1 MINFL
6 RTGSLALATLAMSLM
21 PAVINAASRGP
32 IIVAFQEESIPAAD
46 LAQPSS
52 AASPS
57 ALSPPTS
64 LAPATD
70 SNPDSSSWERVPTP
84 RSAPAAP
91 ASPAG
96 FQAVSAP
103 ASAVPAVLQPPAE
116 IPPAMDVGAVMP
128 TPQISDSSLEPLIN
142 AAPTPGRAASL
153 RITEKQRVELEKGHV
168 DDAVRELAHA
178 VSIDPSNSYAY
189 FYLGRAY
196 VARKGY
202 AQALTFF
209 KRAEIGLASNS
220 AWLGEIYAFEGLS
233 LEQSGKSSEAEAAYQ
248 KALAATPGNL
258 TARVGATRL
267 AAFAPAPAAPA
278 PVADAAQTAPDAVE
292 VPPPPAEAPPPPAP
306 APASMPSPTVPT
318 DD

>member
-6 RTGSLALATLAMSLM
+6 RTGSLALAIALMTLA
-21 PAVINAASRGP
+21 PAVVN
-32 IIVAFQEESIPAAD
+32 AFQEESIPAAD
-46 LAQPSS
+46 LAQPSP
-52 AASPS
+52 AASSS
-57 ALSPPTS
+57 ASSPPTS
-64 LAPATD
+64 LAPAAEA
-70 SNPDSSSWERVPTP
+70 NPDSGSWERVPTP
-84 RSAPAAP
+84 PAAPAAQ

-103 ASAVPAVLQPPAE
+103 AAAVPAVPAQPVE

-142 AAPTPGRAASL
+142 AAPTPARAASL

-178 VSIDPSNSYAY
+178 ISIDPSNSYAY

-220 AWLGEIYAFEGLS
+220 AWLGEIYAFEGLA
-233 LEQSGKSSEAEAAYQ
+233 LEQSGKSAEAEAAYQ

-267 AAFAPAPAAPA
+267 AAFAPAPASPA

-292 VPPPPAEAPPPPAP
+292 VPPPPVEAAPPPAP
-306 APASMPSPTVPT
+306 APASMPSPAAPT

>member
-1 MINFL
+1 MISFL
-6 RTGSLALATLAMSLM
+6 RIKLTLA
-21 PAVINAASRGP
+21 
-32 IIVAFQEESIPAAD
+32 IVLIALTATVVNAFQEESIPAAD
-46 LAQPSS
+46 LAQPSA

-57 ALSPPTS
+57 ASSPPTS
-64 LAPATD
+64 LAPAD

-84 RSAPAAP
+84 PSAPAAQ

-103 ASAVPAVLQPPAE
+103 AASIPAIPPQPVE
-116 IPPAMDVGAVMP
+116 IPPAMDVGALTP
-128 TPQISDSSLEPLIN
+128 TPQISDSSLASLIN
-142 AAPTPGRAASL
+142 AAPTPARAASL
-153 RITEKQRVELEKGHV
+153 RITERQRVELEKGHV

-178 VSIDPSNSYAY
+178 ISIDPSNSYAY

-233 LEQSGKSSEAEAAYQ
+233 LEQSGKSVEAEAAYQ

-267 AAFAPAPAAPA
+267 AAFAPAPASPA
-278 PVADAAQTAPDAVE
+278 PVADASQPAPNAVE
-292 VPPPPAEAPPPPAP
+292 PPPPPDVAPPAP
-306 APASMPSPTVPT
+306 APASAPSPAAPT